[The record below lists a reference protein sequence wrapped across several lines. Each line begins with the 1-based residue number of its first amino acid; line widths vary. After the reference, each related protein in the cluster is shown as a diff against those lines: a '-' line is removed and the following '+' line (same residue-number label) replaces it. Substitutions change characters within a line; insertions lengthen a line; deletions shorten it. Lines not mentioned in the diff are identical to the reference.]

1 MVNVTEPS
9 AGMTPSYCTNGVPP
23 FVPEALK
30 TCTPAG
36 SDVMSR
42 RNGVEVGAEQGLPT
56 TTLCS
61 SRPVCGLTVG
71 VDADVTAGD
80 HSLALGGQVPS
91 APHGPQSVPSLDRTR
106 T

>member
-9 AGMTPSYCTNGVPP
+9 AGMTPSYCTNGVPL
-23 FVPEALK
+23 FVPVALK

-42 RNGVEVGAEQGLPT
+42 RNGVVVGAEQGLPT

-61 SRPVCGLTVG
+61 SRPVCGLTGG
-71 VDADVTAGD
+71 VDADVTVGEQE
-80 HSLALGGQVPS
+80 LPPGGQVPS
-91 APHGPQSVPSLDRTR
+91 APHGPQSVPSLARTR